1 MKLDREHTT
10 KEAILLINN
19 DEGFYDTVKNIETVT
34 HLGEFFRIFIAPRI
48 RQGIKQ
54 ECYTLHDV
62 NLGDLLE
69 SIESRIGE

>member
-19 DEGFYDTVKNIETVT
+19 DEGFYDTVKDTQTVT
-34 HLGEFFRIFIAPRI
+34 ELSEFFRIFIAPRI

-54 ECYTLHDV
+54 ECYTLHDI
-62 NLGDLLE
+62 NLADLLE
-69 SIESRIGE
+69 SVENKIGE